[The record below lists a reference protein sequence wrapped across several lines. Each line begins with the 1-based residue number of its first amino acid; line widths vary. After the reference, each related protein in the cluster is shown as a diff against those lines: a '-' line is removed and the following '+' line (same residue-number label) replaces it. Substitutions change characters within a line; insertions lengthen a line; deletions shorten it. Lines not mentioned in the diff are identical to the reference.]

1 MNEGNYYQG
10 AGLNISEAVH
20 AELRAG
26 QVNYDGSAVERAV
39 ASGAQAQ
46 QGLVDE
52 VQRLQ
57 DYQEGAEAMRKLREL
72 RGRQEGKLRERLA
85 AAPGT
90 KLSLLREN
98 GEVDEEKFEAFMQ
111 TASDEVA
118 AVRPRFWSPQR
129 LVRYEQEYA
138 DFAEETERHVKGL
151 VAGHMTAGVRRAGK
165 AALEEAEKLGDVLG
179 YQRELRNQVDAGVL
193 TETEARVK
201 MMEFNERSYA
211 KVQEG
216 YMMQVRDAWYKG
228 GEHFAK
234 LYDDPEF
241 RDGLS
246 PENQLKLEQLAARMP
261 VDVPQQRVREVKGR
275 DGSTR
280 LEAEPREAPRGM
292 PRGLVGV
299 WNKYNGD
306 FDSIEAK
313 EEARKPLL
321 TYLRGLVQHAD
332 DPAELEQ
339 AKAVCKVY
347 GYSAEFA
354 SQVVGQLRK
363 EIDGTAEFNAREAVK
378 VFRGQGLYFRPENT
392 MMVEEM
398 RTRFA
403 ELAGKERSDAENKEY
418 KVLSEKIAKWE
429 GYDKAETERAER
441 AIFAKFDQWILRNP
455 KANYMQQA
463 RAFYDFCD
471 AHSQEDSLALDVDKM
486 AEEAAGMFERDL
498 LAEREKRK
506 QAGID
511 LRADIKVAER
521 MRADAEAARDKA
533 AAEEA
538 DAEAGESMVEV
549 SLVSEV
555 GATNGWAGN
564 ATERILYVPKGHAL
578 AGKDVLLQTPADVEA
593 DKVKVVEHANCSAPM
608 MSQKLR
614 RDMGLLKNPY
624 DTITFEGSQ
633 GRLSQ
638 GGFMATAKR
647 ARSLGG
653 LAPYYRAFVDAARR
667 NDLDPNLLM
676 AIAMHETGRGTS
688 RAFRNKKNAMGVSDS
703 RGPVAFRSVEQSIY
717 YMAEQLRRNYVGKGL
732 TTIEEIGKKYAP
744 IGAGNDPKGL
754 NKHWATG
761 VARYMD
767 ELTK

>member
-1 MNEGNYYQG
+1 
-10 AGLNISEAVH
+10 
-20 AELRAG
+20 
-26 QVNYDGSAVERAV
+26 
-39 ASGAQAQ
+39 
-46 QGLVDE
+46 
-52 VQRLQ
+52 
-57 DYQEGAEAMRKLREL
+57 
-72 RGRQEGKLRERLA
+72 
-85 AAPGT
+85 
-90 KLSLLREN
+90 
-98 GEVDEEKFEAFMQ
+98 
-111 TASDEVA
+111 
-118 AVRPRFWSPQR
+118 
-129 LVRYEQEYA
+129 
-138 DFAEETERHVKGL
+138 
-151 VAGHMTAGVRRAGK
+151 
-165 AALEEAEKLGDVLG
+165 
-179 YQRELRNQVDAGVL
+179 
-193 TETEARVK
+193 
-201 MMEFNERSYA
+201 
-211 KVQEG
+211 
-216 YMMQVRDAWYKG
+216 
-228 GEHFAK
+228 
-234 LYDDPEF
+234 
-241 RDGLS
+241 
-246 PENQLKLEQLAARMP
+246 
-261 VDVPQQRVREVKGR
+261 
-275 DGSTR
+275 
-280 LEAEPREAPRGM
+280 
-292 PRGLVGV
+292 
-299 WNKYNGD
+299 
-306 FDSIEAK
+306 
-313 EEARKPLL
+313 
-321 TYLRGLVQHAD
+321 
-332 DPAELEQ
+332 
-339 AKAVCKVY
+339 
-347 GYSAEFA
+347 
-354 SQVVGQLRK
+354 
-363 EIDGTAEFNAREAVK
+363 
-378 VFRGQGLYFRPENT
+378 
-392 MMVEEM
+392 
-398 RTRFA
+398 
-403 ELAGKERSDAENKEY
+403 
-418 KVLSEKIAKWE
+418 
-429 GYDKAETERAER
+429 
-441 AIFAKFDQWILRNP
+441 
-455 KANYMQQA
+455 
-463 RAFYDFCD
+463 
-471 AHSQEDSLALDVDKM
+471 
-486 AEEAAGMFERDL
+486 MFERDL

-614 RDMGLLKNPY
+614 RDMGLLRNPY

>member
-1 MNEGNYYQG
+1 MIKENLYEGAVADDAPVPQMALPRDVSSEVLAKGLQQVGANLDSAVMEGVRMEDARKEFEAGMMIDACADGVKAQVE
-10 AGLNISEAVH
+10 AGLQA
-20 AELRAG
+20 A
-26 QVNYDGSAVERAV
+26 DGSDESFFDKHGQLRQGKVEGLRNEVMKRLGSVGASIADPQVRSRVAAKAQHTEKEILSSLQETWERVNRQKTETAWKDRYDLAVARGQYDEAAGLLDRGVELNMFSKDRAEIMRLGLKERAFKEEQD
-39 ASGAQAQ
+39 GLMQ
-46 QGLVDE
+46 QV
-52 VQRLQ
+52 
-57 DYQEGAEAMRKLREL
+57 
-72 RGRQEGKLRERLA
+72 LA
-85 AAPGT
+85 TVPDSAA
-90 KLSLLREN
+90 
-98 GEVDEEKFEAFMQ
+98 F
-111 TASDEVA
+111 A
-118 AVRPRFWSPQR
+118 A
-129 LVRYEQEYA
+129 
-138 DFAEETERHVKGL
+138 
-151 VAGHMTAGVRRAGK
+151 
-165 AALEEAEKLGDVLG
+165 
-179 YQRELRNQVDAGVL
+179 
-193 TETEARVK
+193 
-201 MMEFNERSYA
+201 
-211 KVQEG
+211 
-216 YMMQVRDAWYKG
+216 
-228 GEHFAK
+228 
-234 LYDDPEF
+234 LYDDPGF
-241 RDGLS
+241 RKKLS

-306 FDSIEAK
+306 FDSVEAK
-313 EEARKPLL
+313 EEVRGHLL

-347 GYSAEFA
+347 GHSAEFA

-363 EIDGTAEFNAREAVK
+363 EIDGTAAFNAREAVK
-378 VFRGQGLYFRPENT
+378 AFRGQGRYFRPKGSIYL
-392 MMVEEM
+392 EEL
-398 RTRFA
+398 RARFD
-403 ELAGKERSDAENKEY
+403 ELTGKERSDEENKEY

-429 GYDKAETERAER
+429 GYDKAETEKAER

-455 KANYMQQA
+455 NANYMQQA

-471 AHSQEDSLALDVDKM
+471 AHSQEDSLALDVDQM

-521 MRADAEAARDKA
+521 MREDAEEARDKA

-578 AGKDVLLQTPADVEA
+578 AGKDVVLQTPADVEA

-624 DTITFEGSQ
+624 DTITFEGGQ

-688 RAFRNKKNAMGVSDS
+688 SAFRNKKNAMGVSDR
-703 RGPVAFRSVEQSIY
+703 RGPVTFRSVEQSIY

-732 TTIEEIGKKYAP
+732 TTIEQIGRKYAP
-744 IGAGNDPKGL
+744 VGAGNDPKGL
-754 NKHWATG
+754 NKHWVTG

>member
-1 MNEGNYYQG
+1 MTRQFQEYHG
-10 AGLNISEAVH
+10 AAPQSAQVSGKQVPYFGGIPQNGAAVDAAIGEVQELGVKIARLHDLGLQQRVTQERERIRTEMDVEMQQAADVAWGSE
-20 AELRAG
+20 ESLFRK
-26 QVNYDGSAVERAV
+26 DGSVNSDRYDAIVAKYWEECDRIEPGEFKLGENAVRYAGE
-39 ASGAQAQ
+39 Q
-46 QGLVDE
+46 
-52 VQRLQ
+52 
-57 DYQEGAEAMRKLREL
+57 EAMRNDIALGMMKFTALKTLENTRKAFSDNLELAVGREDWEAARGLVEDARGSLLNDTEAEIELLKLDQGEFL
-72 RGRQEGKLRERLA
+72 QVQRGYMEQA
-85 AAPGT
+85 AA
-90 KLSLLREN
+90 
-98 GEVDEEKFEAFMQ
+98 A
-111 TASDEVA
+111 VA
-118 AVRPRFWSPQR
+118 NP
-129 LVRYEQEYA
+129 EQ
-138 DFAEETERHVKGL
+138 FA
-151 VAGHMTAGVRRAGK
+151 A
-165 AALEEAEKLGDVLG
+165 
-179 YQRELRNQVDAGVL
+179 
-193 TETEARVK
+193 
-201 MMEFNERSYA
+201 
-211 KVQEG
+211 
-216 YMMQVRDAWYKG
+216 
-228 GEHFAK
+228 
-234 LYDDPEF
+234 LYDDPDF
-241 RDGLS
+241 RAKLS

-299 WNKYNGD
+299 WNKYKGI
-306 FDSIEAK
+306 FDSVEAK
-313 EEARKPLL
+313 EEVRGPLL

-347 GYSAEFA
+347 GHSAEFA

-363 EIDGTAEFNAREAVK
+363 EIDGTAAFNAREAVK
-378 VFRGQGLYFRPENT
+378 AFRGQGRYFRPKNT
-392 MMVEEM
+392 MMLEGM
-398 RTRFA
+398 RTRFT
-403 ELAGKERSDAENKEY
+403 ELIGKERSDEENKEY

-429 GYDKAETERAER
+429 DYDKAETEKAER

-455 KANYMQQA
+455 NANYMQQA

-471 AHSQEDSLALDVDKM
+471 AHSQEDSLALDVDQM

-521 MRADAEAARDKA
+521 MREDAEEARDKA

-555 GATNGWAGN
+555 GVTNGWAGN

-578 AGKDVLLQTPADVEA
+578 AGKDVVLQTPADVEA

-624 DTITFEGSQ
+624 DTITFEGAQ

-688 RAFRNKKNAMGVSDS
+688 SAFRNKKNAMGVSDR
-703 RGPVAFRSVEQSIY
+703 RGPVTFRSVEQSIY
-717 YMAEQLRRNYVGKGL
+717 YMAEQLRKHYVGKGL
-732 TTIEEIGKKYAP
+732 TTIEQIGKKYAP
-744 IGAGNDPKGL
+744 VGAGNDPKGL
-754 NKHWATG
+754 NKHWVTG

>member
-1 MNEGNYYQG
+1 MTRQFQEYHG
-10 AGLNISEAVH
+10 AAPQSAQVSGKQVPYFGGIPQNGAAVDQALGQLAGTAERF
-20 AELRAG
+20 AELHDQGVKQRATQERNKLRAEMDTELADAASQAWG
-26 QVNYDGSAVERAV
+26 TDESLFRKDGSVNTDRCDAIVAKYRERNQSV
-39 ASGAQAQ
+39 SPGDFLLDRNGAQHWHDQELEHEDIGLRVMKFASRQSLENVRTAFEDNYENAVLRQDWDGARQQVVDARGSLLSDAQ
-46 QGLVDE
+46 VE
-52 VQRLQ
+52 KRLQ
-57 DYQEGAEAMRKLREL
+57 DLN
-72 RGRQEGKLRERLA
+72 RGEFEHLQDGLMQQVA
-85 AAPGT
+85 AAAI
-90 KLSLLREN
+90 N
-98 GEVDEEKFEAFMQ
+98 
-111 TASDEVA
+111 
-118 AVRPRFWSPQR
+118 PQ
-129 LVRYEQEYA
+129 E
-138 DFAEETERHVKGL
+138 FA
-151 VAGHMTAGVRRAGK
+151 
-165 AALEEAEKLGDVLG
+165 
-179 YQRELRNQVDAGVL
+179 Q
-193 TETEARVK
+193 
-201 MMEFNERSYA
+201 
-211 KVQEG
+211 
-216 YMMQVRDAWYKG
+216 
-228 GEHFAK
+228 
-234 LYDDPEF
+234 LYDDPGF
-241 RDGLS
+241 RKKLS

-306 FDSIEAK
+306 FDSVEAK
-313 EEARKPLL
+313 EEVRGHLL
-321 TYLRGLVQHAD
+321 TYLRGIVQHAD

-347 GYSAEFA
+347 GHSAEFA
-354 SQVVGQLRK
+354 SLVVGQLRK
-363 EIDGTAEFNAREAVK
+363 EIDGTATFNVREAVK
-378 VFRGQGLYFRPENT
+378 AFRGQGLYFRPKNT

-398 RTRFA
+398 RTRFT
-403 ELAGKERSDAENKEY
+403 ELTGKERSDAGNKEY

-429 GYDKAETERAER
+429 GYDKAETEKAER

-455 KANYMQQA
+455 NANYMQQA

-471 AHSQEDSLALDVDKM
+471 AHSQEDSLALDVDRM

-521 MRADAEAARDKA
+521 MREDAEEARDKA

-578 AGKDVLLQTPADVEA
+578 AGKDVVLQTPADVEA

-624 DTITFEGSQ
+624 DTITFEGAQ

-688 RAFRNKKNAMGVSDS
+688 SAFRNKKNAMGVSDR
-703 RGPVAFRSVEQSIY
+703 RGPVTFRSVEQSIY
-717 YMAEQLRRNYVGKGL
+717 YMAEQLRKHYVGKGL
-732 TTIEEIGKKYAP
+732 TTIEQIGKKYAP
-744 IGAGNDPKGL
+744 VGAGNDPKGL
-754 NKHWATG
+754 NKHWVTG